1 MSRLRALA
9 ARRAQTDDGAPV
21 QVFSSASAMR
31 QAPWQDPATGSRP
44 VTKWLESNQ
53 VARAPRPQ
61 PSRAVFR

>member
-44 VTKWLESNQ
+44 VTKWL
-53 VARAPRPQ
+53 ARAPKPQ